1 MANGD
6 GNNNNNNSNVDA
18 LRQQQIEVARAEGA
32 AQRAADQAQRRLE
45 ATRDVAAAEGRVLD
59 ALNANIEIQKRALEF
74 NIENNRLDDEKIE
87 SGRKYLRVLEAQQEV
102 IKDTTAT
109 ADKLVGKVKSLLQIP
124 DTGAADY
131 FDNLSVAVGGYFSEL
146 SKTDEEQRGF
156 FDRIRD
162 GYESA
167 KSSVNN
173 FTSKIQNLTAAM
185 DEDASALDRMRA
197 GFNLFR
203 SQVEENDDAA
213 QSFLAGINKVAL
225 GLQALGR
232 TMITISAT
240 GLQMMVKQSI
250 SMAVSADRVTAAF
263 TAQTGVV
270 GPLRQGIVSLS
281 RENLNL
287 GVSFEDASKAST
299 SLLTGFGDFIALS
312 PTVQGNL
319 KQSAVELQKIG
330 LSTDTFASSLSELN
344 NSFGL
349 TPMMAEDTI
358 KSLSALGIEL
368 GVGADKI
375 NQDFVASLPRL
386 RVYGDSAVDVFEE
399 LAIAARAAGTSVS
412 SLTGLLGE
420 QFDTFEGSA
429 RIAGRLNAVLGTD
442 MFSSTELLLANEAER
457 LEILRERLAMSGVE
471 FSNLSKFQQKALAAA
486 AGINDVNEA
495 AKIFGNTQAAVAM
508 QVGDL
513 TLTQEEL
520 NERIQQGR
528 DVSDKLK
535 FALASLAVFFEPF
548 AEGLAIIAEKLVE
561 FTEYMGDKGVGA
573 AILLAKVGL
582 LGFGLLMVKT
592 SMLFQAG
599 AQKVGA
605 YTTMIHANT
614 QALLA
619 NAAAQAAAGGGVGP
633 IPGGLGRTPGG
644 GQYRPDGTVT
654 TISSGGG
661 GGSDGGGRRGGGG
674 GARTG
679 PKLAGAGRAVG
690 GSIVAMLLSFFIKPI
705 VETIAKFFGV
715 GDSAASRIGSGASG
729 AASGASMGLMLAAV
743 LAPFTGGL
751 SLGAMAAVGGVSA
764 LAGGAASYMASAQEG
779 GITTE
784 DGVMQVHKQEAIV
797 PLDMFTN
804 KLDEL
809 IDAVKVKSPSGD
821 GNIVVKVMLNEREL
835 GEAIK
840 PIIDRRV
847 LGR

>member
-6 GNNNNNNSNVDA
+6 GNNNMSAEDA
-18 LRQQQIEVARAEGA
+18 LKQQQIELARAEGA

-45 ATRDVAAAEGRVLD
+45 ATRDVAATEGRIFD
-59 ALNANIEIQKRALEF
+59 ALNATIEIQKRALEF
-74 NIENNRLDDEKIE
+74 NIENGRIDDEKLE
-87 SGRKYLRVLEAQQEV
+87 SGKKYLRVLEAQQEV

-109 ADKLVGKVKSLLQIP
+109 ADKLVSKVKSLMEIP

-146 SKTDEEQRGF
+146 RKTDEEQRGF

-162 GYESA
+162 GYESV

-173 FTSKIQNLTAAM
+173 FTSSFQNLTTVM
-185 DEDASALDRMRA
+185 DEDASTLDKMRA
-197 GFNLFR
+197 GFNLLR
-203 SQVEENDDAA
+203 SKIEESEAA
-213 QSFLAGINKVAL
+213 TNSFTASINKAAL
-225 GLQALGR
+225 ALQFLGR
-232 TMITISAT
+232 AMITFSAT
-240 GLQMMVKQSI
+240 GLQMMVKQSVG
-250 SMAVSADRVTAAF
+250 MAVGADRVTAAF

-287 GVSFEDASKAST
+287 GVSLEDASKAT
-299 SLLTGFGDFIALS
+299 ASLLTGFGDFITLS
-312 PTVQGNL
+312 
-319 KQSAVELQKIG
+319 SAVQNDLKKSAVDLQKIG
-330 LSTDTFASSLSELN
+330 LSTDTFASSLNELN

-349 TPMMAEDTI
+349 TPMMANETI

-386 RVYGDSAVDVFEE
+386 RVYGDSAVDIFEE

-471 FSNLSKFQQKALAAA
+471 FNNLSKFQQRALAAA

-535 FALASLAVFFEPF
+535 FALASLAVFFEDF
-548 AEGLAIIAEKLVE
+548 AEGLAIIAEKLVQ
-561 FTEYMGDKGVGA
+561 FSEYMGDKGMSA
-573 AILLAKVGL
+573 AIMLVKVGL

-599 AQKVGA
+599 AKRVGA
-605 YTTMIHANT
+605 FTTMINANT
-614 QALLA
+614 TALTA
-619 NAAAQAAAGGGVGP
+619 NAAAQELANAARARAG
-633 IPGGLGRTPGG
+633 T
-644 GQYRPDGTVT
+644 
-654 TISSGGG
+654 GGG
-661 GGSDGGGRRGGGG
+661 GGTPIVGSTGGGG
-674 GARTG
+674 GGT
-679 PKLAGAGRAVG
+679 
-690 GSIVAMLLSFFIKPI
+690 PI
-705 VETIAKFFGV
+705 V
-715 GDSAASRIGSGASG
+715 GS
-729 AASGASMGLMLAAV
+729 
-743 LAPFTGGL
+743 TGGT
-751 SLGAMAAVGGVSA
+751 GG
-764 LAGGAASYMASAQEG
+764 
-779 GITTE
+779 
-784 DGVMQVHKQEAIV
+784 
-797 PLDMFTN
+797 
-804 KLDEL
+804 
-809 IDAVKVKSPSGD
+809 
-821 GNIVVKVMLNEREL
+821 
-835 GEAIK
+835 
-840 PIIDRRV
+840 
-847 LGR
+847 